1 MEKYGGYQNV
11 VDRKLWQQVR
21 VQLNIPHSSSS
32 GTNLRLMWEK
42 YFGTTGIK
50 QKQKKNVFVEC
61 VEKKLVPKIT
71 SNKNKGS
78 KFNNERMILKRK
90 KSVGT
95 EQQLQQLIARTKYE
109 KSSSKLTNGTLSS
122 LNGGGMLNDEVA
134 KDVSIIIKY
143 TFFHF

>member
-1 MEKYGGYQNV
+1 MATSTCTIKHSTFQFQWYKFKINVGKIFWNYGN
-11 VDRKLWQQVR
+11 K
-21 VQLNIPHSSSS
+21 
-32 GTNLRLMWEK
+32 TK
-42 YFGTTGIK
+42 T
-50 QKQKKNVFVEC
+50 KKNVFVEC